1 MLQNFISDKSE
12 RHVLWWKAEWSQFA
26 VYDNG
31 FSHVVVWAI
40 EHLGSILQR
49 LWRKRNDRPN
59 SWRYNIRL
67 VPFLW
72 LYSWH
77 YIPHDLF
84 TNPLIDIFLFRFYIF
99 LAAIWWPTIND
110 DVFKIAEWLRKYWRN
125 CSFQTLPDYYSWLLW
140 LRLSFHYSY
149 KSKLE
154 CL

>member
-49 LWRKRNDRPN
+49 LWRKEMIARIHEDTIFALCHSYGFIHGIIYPM
-59 SWRYNIRL
+59 I
-67 VPFLW
+67 F
-72 LYSWH
+72 
-77 YIPHDLF
+77 F
-84 TNPLIDIFLFRFYIF
+84 TNPLIDIFLLRFYIF

-110 DVFKIAEWLRKYWRN
+110 DVFKIAEWLQKHWRD
-125 CSFQTLPDYYSWLLW
+125 CSFQTLQIIIVDCYDWDFLFIIRINLN
-140 LRLSFHYSY
+140 
-149 KSKLE
+149 
-154 CL
+154 